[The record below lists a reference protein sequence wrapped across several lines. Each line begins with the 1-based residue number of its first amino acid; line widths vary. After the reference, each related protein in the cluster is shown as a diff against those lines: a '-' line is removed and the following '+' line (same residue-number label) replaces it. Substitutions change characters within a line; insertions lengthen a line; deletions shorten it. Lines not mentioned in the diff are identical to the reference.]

1 MPYTQVYQPLNILPF
16 WIYCSLDFTIQ
27 IYICISI
34 FAHFSELFG
43 NELQTSCT
51 FTLKYFS
58 VYILKIKNNFF
69 HNHSTTKKIRKF
81 YIDTMTV
88 TLNPYSNVTSYSN
101 NACYNVFFPFPDL
114 QSNLESCIEFSLH
127 VSLVPCGT
135 NLWRPLS
142 LSLSS
147 MTLAF
152 SKSTNRVFSR
162 MFKNLSMSVVSSYL
176 SHFIQI

>member
-1 MPYTQVYQPLNILPF
+1 MPYTQVYQPLNILPL

-51 FTLKYFS
+51 FTPKYFS

-101 NACYNVFFPFPDL
+101 NACYNVFFLFL
-114 QSNLESCIEFSLH
+114 TYSLIQNHALNLVCMSLWSP
-127 VSLVPCGT
+127 VGPIYGG
-135 NLWRPLS
+135 P
-142 LSLSS
+142 
-147 MTLAF
+147 LAF
-152 SKSTNRVFSR
+152 
-162 MFKNLSMSVVSSYL
+162 LCL
-176 SHFIQI
+176 P

>member
-1 MPYTQVYQPLNILPF
+1 M
-16 WIYCSLDFTIQ
+16 
-27 IYICISI
+27 
-34 FAHFSELFG
+34 
-43 NELQTSCT
+43 
-51 FTLKYFS
+51 
-58 VYILKIKNNFF
+58 YILKIKNNFF

-152 SKSTNRVFSR
+152 SKSTNQVFSR

-176 SHFIQI
+176 SHFIQIWVEWLTSNVLLFSRYLNRWYMTWLCPIAGDIVNHLLKVASGFSTVKLFSLWN